1 MSCKLCRRILTEC
14 CHNLLDLLES
24 LNAFHGNC
32 LDRIFIISKLL
43 IHVDHCI
50 PESLALCL
58 VVSCCL
64 TKCHSCN
71 DSIFISCIG
80 SDQAAVALLKSEK
93 ICTLATVFKSKDLLS
108 DVFKSGKYFDE
119 VYTVSLGDRICQV
132 CCNNSLYKS
141 SILRK
146 ASVYSLSLAQL
157 IVCEKASG
165 HVSGKVMILAVPVF
179 YTNAKTVCIR
189 VCRKYDVCIYFSGKL
204 QAKFKCLC
212 CLRVRIADC
221 REISVWKFLFRY
233 YVYVLKSKLFKDSSG
248 RDITGSVKRC
258 VNDLEV
264 LALCLDGIH
273 MDDLFLK
280 LCHIS
285 IINSLSNHFEKTC
298 LHCFFLVHGLY
309 GIPVGDCLYL
319 AHDPCIMRWC
329 DLCAIFPVNLVS
341 VVFRRVMAGCYV
353 DTCNASQ
360 MTYCKRKLRCRTK
373 CLKDIRLNS
382 VSCQAKRCFLGK
394 LR

>member
-1 MSCKLCRRILTEC
+1 MPHLFHGINHFKNCLAHCVGFLVCICKRGSFYSIVEFHFRLCTGRSYAYPCIVCKLIVKNIGIRKACRFLLSCSKICDLIQLVVTDSSYFMSCKLCRRILTEC

-80 SDQAAVALLKSEK
+80 SDQAAVALLKSEQ

-221 REISVWKFLFRY
+221 REISIRKFLFRY

-264 LALCLDGIH
+264 LALCLDSIH
-273 MDDLFLK
+273 D
-280 LCHIS
+280 
-285 IINSLSNHFEKTC
+285 
-298 LHCFFLVHGLY
+298 G
-309 GIPVGDCLYL
+309 
-319 AHDPCIMRWC
+319 
-329 DLCAIFPVNLVS
+329 
-341 VVFRRVMAGCYV
+341 
-353 DTCNASQ
+353 
-360 MTYCKRKLRCRTK
+360 
-373 CLKDIRLNS
+373 
-382 VSCQAKRCFLGK
+382 
-394 LR
+394 